1 MSLGRIRDGKAL
13 HPRTTYYEQALVPR
27 MRLFLTYQRGS
38 AIAPVDR
45 RSGGIR
51 RMYCKLI
58 GSILSI
64 EGGVAAEAAEL
75 RPVLCR
81 CSSEGVANSSAL
93 RAVALVPDALPCDLG
108 KTRRR
113 DFRQVLRYRAASLAN
128 ECEVFGVTHAKVANR
143 KVKPNTEPFAYGQP
157 AIHRLRQQT
166 CNLLAGR
173 SHLPDPGN

>member
-45 RSGGIR
+45 RSGYSKNVLQADRLDLVDRGRGR
-51 RMYCKLI
+51 RR
-58 GSILSI
+58 GP
-64 EGGVAAEAAEL
+64 EL

-143 KVKPNTEPFAYGQP
+143 KVKPNIEPFAYGQP

>member
-1 MSLGRIRDGKAL
+1 MSNSIRKAPYSGLDHCTICGQWRKLEMWDEGLKGR
-13 HPRTTYYEQALVPR
+13 
-27 MRLFLTYQRGS
+27 FCS
-38 AIAPVDR
+38 
-45 RSGGIR
+45 
-51 RMYCKLI
+51 
-58 GSILSI
+58 SI
-64 EGGVAAEAAEL
+64 EGGVAAETAEL